1 MNTRLKKIVKS
12 TPLIFFAVAVSALLF
27 PMLINNIPK
36 GETYFY
42 SNGEIVRYSWQ
53 QPFMVF
59 LYILMAAVLVWI
71 LALTVLSAI
80 YMIKSKE
87 KLGVT
92 ILLSWVT
99 GIVCLICM
107 LLCALSIYSSEDA
120 YVTHECYEF
129 TDGRHTIVIEEKS
142 WLMDGRGT
150 IYQLH
155 DDNSA
160 TIIGGFSTD
169 DGGLNCGNYEIEWY
183 DTSAKIT
190 YHTFSTKTSKGARIV
205 SFE

>member
-1 MNTRLKKIVKS
+1 MNTKLKKIVRF
-12 TPLIFFAVAVSALLF
+12 TPLIFFAAAVSALLF
-27 PMLINNIPK
+27 PMLVENIPK

-42 SNGEIVRYSWQ
+42 SNGEIMKYSWQ

-59 LYILMAAVLVWI
+59 LYILMAAVLIWT
-71 LALTVLSAI
+71 LALTVFSTI
-80 YMIKSKE
+80 YMIRSKE

-107 LLCALSIYSSEDA
+107 LLCALSIYSSEDS
-120 YVTHECYEF
+120 YVTHKCYEF

-142 WLMDGRGT
+142 FLLDGRGT

-160 TIIGGFSTD
+160 TIIGSFSTD
-169 DGGLNCGNYEIEWY
+169 DGGLNCGNYEIEWH

-190 YHTFSTKTSKGARIV
+190 YRTFSTKTSKGARIV

>member
-1 MNTRLKKIVKS
+1 MNARLKKIVKF
-12 TPLIFFAVAVSALLF
+12 TPLIFFAVAVSSLLF

-59 LYILMAAVLVWI
+59 LNILMAAVLVWT

-80 YMIKSKE
+80 YMIKQKE

-92 ILLSWVT
+92 IVLSWLT
-99 GIVCLICM
+99 GIICLICI
-107 LLCALSIYSSEDA
+107 LLCALSISGSEDG
-120 YVTHECYEF
+120 YSRHNCYEF
-129 TDGRHTIVIEEKS
+129 TDGRHTIIIEEKS
-142 WLMDGRGT
+142 FLLDGRGT
-150 IYQLH
+150 IYQLR

-190 YHTFSTKTSKGARIV
+190 YRTFSTKTSKGAEIV
-205 SFE
+205 QFK